1 MATTTYKQPKKVA
14 NAPATSPLKINELDV
29 STAFVD
35 KSNQSYPTKTTGI
48 VTRGNGCAVRGKTA
62 RGPMA

>member
-1 MATTTYKQPKKVA
+1 MATTKYNSPKKAPSANPYGATKLAEVDMGVA
-14 NAPATSPLKINELDV
+14 NI
-29 STAFVD
+29 D